1 MPLSLHIAEGNARRV
16 AGRKGPAKLPARIS
30 VLRPHCGLGSNTKR
44 GNQYMK
50 PRRETRHHRLA
61 LEKQPITESPTMRSF
76 IFNDITNPVAFKAT
90 CSRRAQLWNR
100 QASIIMELTVLALR
114 HGWHSLPRV

>member
-16 AGRKGPAKLPARIS
+16 AGRKGSAKLPARL
-30 VLRPHCGLGSNTKR
+30 VCCGRIAAWDYYSNTKR

-50 PRRETRHHRLA
+50 PRRQTRPHRSA

-76 IFNDITNPVAFKAT
+76 VFNDITIPVAFKAT

-100 QASIIMELTVLALR
+100 QASIIMDLTTLALR
-114 HGWHSLPRV
+114 HGWR